1 MADHDGSPRR
11 TPPVPSSR
19 AQPRERAPG
28 SNATD
33 APSAVE
39 TTASIE
45 RAHRRRASA
54 LDALRDGQDAV
65 PPYDARDAELARLRL
80 ALAETRDENDALG
93 EAVLAMKAALVDAG
107 AAESAAPNS
116 DAERSAAEAERS
128 AAAEA
133 ERSAAAEAERSAAE
147 AERSRLEAEARDARV
162 SLAEVERLALE
173 LRDDLTEAE
182 RLRDLAQR
190 AAADAASTAATAED
204 ETRAAKAALAEAKA
218 AALGAQRDA
227 EAERAKRRVADG
239 LEAALAEAKAAALS
253 ATRDRDAMAASWR

>member
-19 AQPRERAPG
+19 AEPRERAPG

-33 APSAVE
+33 APSAAE

-93 EAVLAMKAALVDAG
+93 EAVLAM
-107 AAESAAPNS
+107 
-116 DAERSAAEAERS
+116 
-128 AAAEA
+128 
-133 ERSAAAEAERSAAE
+133 
-147 AERSRLEAEARDARV
+147 
-162 SLAEVERLALE
+162 
-173 LRDDLTEAE
+173 
-182 RLRDLAQR
+182 
-190 AAADAASTAATAED
+190 
-204 ETRAAKAALAEAKA
+204 
-218 AALGAQRDA
+218 
-227 EAERAKRRVADG
+227 
-239 LEAALAEAKAAALS
+239 
-253 ATRDRDAMAASWR
+253 